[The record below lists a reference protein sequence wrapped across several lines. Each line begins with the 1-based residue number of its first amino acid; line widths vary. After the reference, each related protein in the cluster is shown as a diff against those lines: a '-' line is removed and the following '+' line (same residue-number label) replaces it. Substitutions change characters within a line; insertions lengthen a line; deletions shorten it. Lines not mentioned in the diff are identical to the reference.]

1 KIHDSCVPTSP
12 STTSQLT
19 NTRRAMAGDGVR
31 RRNKRNN
38 LKLPATP
45 QAPIT
50 TVWKSNTY
58 SAVRYNSSGVAV
70 GWPGPGTPRTNNK
83 ATGASAASMTAA
95 TLSESRIA
103 TSPCIT
109 PIRARSTSAKKPL
122 ITALAATMDNSNNGS
137 FTAAY
142 NACSGARH
150 KPKTNPYDAPEQ
162 TVSITAQSAIFG
174 NSRPDRTHATSASS
188 SRHNEATLSSRGA
201 VSLLAATGARMTR
214 SQLVAQRPT
223 PMRQEELFFAERD
236 ALEWTDDWPQVGREL
251 QHHDDE
257 HHVPGPQDAGAVA
270 RGGQYATGQRQSKT
284 RAHEQHQQVQKT
296 HEAR

>member
-1 KIHDSCVPTSP
+1 PTRP
-12 STTSQLT
+12 SSDL
-19 NTRRAMAGDGVR
+19 
-31 RRNKRNN
+31 
-38 LKLPATP
+38 
-45 QAPIT
+45 
-50 TVWKSNTY
+50 
-58 SAVRYNSSGVAV
+58 
-70 GWPGPGTPRTNNK
+70 
-83 ATGASAASMTAA
+83 
-95 TLSESRIA
+95 
-103 TSPCIT
+103 
-109 PIRARSTSAKKPL
+109 
-122 ITALAATMDNSNNGS
+122 NSNNGS

-223 PMRQEELFFAERD
+223 PMRQEELFFTERD

-270 RGGQYATGQRQSKT
+270 RRGHYATGQRQSKT
-284 RAHEQHQQVQKT
+284 RAHEQHQQGQRT
-296 HEAR
+296 HEARCAGRLRGEPRDGRETDQQQTLYAHAHQERRSHVAQPTLSARQAAED